1 MKDTIVFMILGSD
14 AVRGSQQTVKAE
26 VASVGEKDKKGKD
39 FDGECGAV
47 RIWI

>member
-1 MKDTIVFMILGSD
+1 MILGSD

-39 FDGECGAV
+39 FDGKCGAV